1 VIILLDMVKKLV
13 VTGLLV
19 ALTACAGDNVD
30 DLRDYVAE
38 VKAKP
43 GKKIDPIPTFPPY
56 QTYTYQ
62 VMTMRAPFTVPVK
75 VKPVSK
81 EQMAATDV
89 KPDDNRAKEFLEGI
103 QLDALIM
110 VGTLS
115 IKGVIT
121 ALISDSDGSVHP
133 VMVGNYVGKSHG
145 RVVEIYDNQV
155 DVIEIIANGTG
166 SWVER
171 PRVIKLRESE

>member
-1 VIILLDMVKKLV
+1 MNLFDIVKRLV
-13 VTGLLV
+13 LASLFI
-19 ALTACAGDNVD
+19 ALAACAGDNVD
-30 DLRDYVAE
+30 DLRDFVAE

-43 GKKIDPIPTFPPY
+43 GKKIDPIPTYPPY
-56 QTYTYQ
+56 RSYTYQ

-75 VKPVSK
+75 VKPVSR

-89 KPDDNRAKEFLEGI
+89 KPDENRAKEFLEGF
-103 QLDALIM
+103 QLESLKM

-121 ALISDSDGSVHP
+121 GLMSDNSGAVHP
-133 VMVGNYVGKSHG
+133 ISVGNFVGKSHG

-155 DVIEIIANGTG
+155 DIVEIIPNGAG

-171 PRVIKLRESE
+171 PRVIKLRESK

>member
-1 VIILLDMVKKLV
+1 MILLDVIKKLV
-13 VTGLLV
+13 VAGLLLV
-19 ALTACAGDNVD
+19 LTACAGDDVD

-43 GKKIDPIPTFPPY
+43 GKRIDPIPTFPPY
-56 QTYTYQ
+56 QSYTYQ
-62 VMTMRAPFTVPVK
+62 VMTMRAPFTIPVK

-89 KPDDNRAKEFLEGI
+89 KPDDNRAKEFLEGF
-103 QLDALIM
+103 QLEALSM

-115 IKGVIT
+115 IKGAMT
-121 ALISDSDGSVHP
+121 ALISDGSGGVHP
-133 VMVGNYVGKSHG
+133 VNVGNYVGKSHG

-155 DVIEIIANGTG
+155 DVVEIIANGIG

>member
-1 VIILLDMVKKLV
+1 MILLDMIKKLV
-13 VTGLLV
+13 LAGVFV

-43 GKKIDPIPTFPPY
+43 GKKIDPIPTYPPY
-56 QTYTYQ
+56 QSYTYQ

-89 KPDDNRAKEFLEGI
+89 KPDDDRAKEFLEGF
-103 QLDALIM
+103 QLEALSM

-115 IKGVIT
+115 IKGAMT
-121 ALISDSDGSVHP
+121 ALISDNGGGVHP
-133 VMVGNYVGKSHG
+133 VTVGNYVGKSHG

-155 DVIEIIANGTG
+155 DVVEIISNGIG

-171 PRVIKLRESE
+171 PRVIKLRESK